1 MRVKHLATRSAMAK
15 SSATNWVRSTITEK
29 EVEKATADGLI
40 AAEDSI
46 RFPSTERIPKPPSG
60 YRVMF
65 LALLFRGLSLP
76 AHEFLRGLLFV
87 YGVQL
92 HQLTPNSL
100 LHIACFVTL
109 CESFLGIEPH
119 FTLWRSIFRLRPNVS
134 LARKPEL
141 GGAVVSVRPEAQ
153 YLEFSMA
160 ASVQGW
166 RTKWFYIKD
175 RKSSP
180 EDEFG
185 LPPFDASQ
193 EVKKLKSW
201 DSLPSDAEVAQ
212 ILPLLSRIQNLKT
225 GLGGA
230 LSGTQLM
237 AFFIQRR
244 VQPLQHRLTKL
255 WTYSGLEDP
264 TRISEDLMSKE
275 DVDKRVRN
283 LTKLTKEHSVADLKA
298 DFFDSVHPIPEVYIA
313 ASTFVK
319 LLLISTC
326 ITLCLC
332 TLLIY

>member
-1 MRVKHLATRSAMAK
+1 
-15 SSATNWVRSTITEK
+15 
-29 EVEKATADGLI
+29 
-40 AAEDSI
+40 
-46 RFPSTERIPKPPSG
+46 
-60 YRVMF
+60 MF
-65 LALLFRGLSLP
+65 LAFLLRGFSLP

-100 LHIACFVTL
+100 LHIAYFVTL

-119 FTLWRSIFRLRPNVS
+119 FLLWRSIFRLHPNVS

-141 GGAVVSVRPEAQ
+141 GGAIVSVRPEAQ
-153 YLEFSMA
+153 YFEFSVA

-175 RKSSP
+175 HKSSP

-193 EVKKLKSW
+193 EVKKLASW
-201 DSLPSDAEVAQ
+201 DTLPSDVEVEE
-212 ILPLLSRIQNLKT
+212 ILPLLSRIKSLK
-225 GLGGA
+225 GGQGGA
-230 LSGTQLM
+230 LSGMQLM

-255 WTYSGLEDP
+255 WNYSGLEDP
-264 TRISEDLMSKE
+264 TRVSEDLMSKE

-283 LTKLTKEHSVADLKA
+283 LTKLTKEHAVADLTA
-298 DFFDSVHPIPEVYIA
+298 DFFDSVHPLPEV
-313 ASTFVK
+313 
-319 LLLISTC
+319 C
-326 ITLCLC
+326 IFAFNCC
-332 TLLIY
+332 QTLLGSI